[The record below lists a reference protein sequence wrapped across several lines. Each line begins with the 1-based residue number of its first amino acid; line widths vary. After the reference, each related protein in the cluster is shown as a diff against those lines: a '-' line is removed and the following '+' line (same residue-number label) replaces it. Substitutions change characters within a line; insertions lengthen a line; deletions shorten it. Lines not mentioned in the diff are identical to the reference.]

1 LPTPTRLGPVSR
13 GCGRVLKFLYFQRQ
27 HQFNDFQARFAL
39 LLVDSAGVDIERR
52 ATAGMPHQLLCDLDV
67 HAKRSQVG
75 REGVTK
81 TVPAD
86 MFSDNSDPRQCGTN
100 ALLQDAVRTE
110 RLIPFESN

>member
-1 LPTPTRLGPVSR
+1 VR
-13 GCGRVLKFLYFQRQ
+13 KFLHFQRQ

-39 LLVDSAGVDIERR
+39 LLVDRAGVNVKRR

-86 MFSDNSDPRQCGTN
+86 MSFDNSDPRQCGTN